1 MNKAYLSIPT
11 GSGVNQFAL
20 SFGEDGPTTGI
31 GSIEAGNDG
40 SAAAPLYDL
49 SGRPMCHV
57 VPTAGQ
63 HEVTL
68 PTHHLPPGTYTLRV
82 DGESLKCLVR

>member
-1 MNKAYLSIPT
+1 
-11 GSGVNQFAL
+11 
-20 SFGEDGPTTGI
+20 
-31 GSIEAGNDG
+31 
-40 SAAAPLYDL
+40 
-49 SGRPMCHV
+49 MCHV

-68 PTHHLPPGTYTLRV
+68 PTHHLPAGTYTLRV